1 MQPVPQRRVETF
13 QKAAPDGM
21 EIFDGHMRQP
31 TQPDRYH
38 GLYQEDMHYYR
49 SSSWPWPPTWTTS
62 RGAHHGAGF
71 TVCGDNLSDDR
82 GTTLPQYANDNVNS
96 VVGNLSPQLNNLLNA
111 SRLGNPAQPCAEYQF
126 LGEFLHSYLDTFSHR
141 DKDNR
146 PFDAISVKLGIGHG
160 FAGSEP
166 DYTYDEDM
174 PILGNMPD
182 PEVPYWDKREYR
194 SLQGEKAVYE
204 FLTRYGAKPAVS
216 FKKIEKVL
224 ERFNA
229 TRESGSNS
237 PDKFDLLQNHLNK
250 WINEGK
256 LNLTKDNKGQ
266 IKITKI
272 DLKDKNSE
280 EYDFEKAEN
289 NREIFLGGLVGREKD
304 YPGVCLPRSLLCK
317 PV

>member
-1 MQPVPQRRVETF
+1 
-13 QKAAPDGM
+13 M
-21 EIFDGHMRQP
+21 EVFDGHMRQP

-38 GLYQEDMHYYR
+38 GLYQVDMHYYR

-204 FLTRYGAKPAVS
+204 FLTAYGTRPALG
-216 FKKIEKVL
+216 FEEIRNAL

-229 TRESGSNS
+229 IREEGKEF
-237 PDKFDLLQNHLNK
+237 PKKIDFLQKSVNRFIAN
-250 WINEGK
+250 GK
-256 LNLTKDNKGQ
+256 LNPKGKNDKENKEINFLDKMSEKYDKDQAQ
-266 IKITKI
+266 I
-272 DLKDKNSE
+272 
-280 EYDFEKAEN
+280 
-289 NREIFLGGLVGREKD
+289 NREIFLGDLIGQEEK
-304 YPGVCLPRSLLCK
+304 YPGVCLPGSSVCK
-317 PV
+317 EV

>member
-21 EIFDGHMRQP
+21 EVFDGHMRQP

-38 GLYQEDMHYYR
+38 GLYQVDMHYYR

-160 FAGSEP
+160 LAGSEP

-204 FLTRYGAKPAVS
+204 FLTAYGTRPALG
-216 FKKIEKVL
+216 FEEIRNAL

-229 TRESGSNS
+229 IREEGKEF
-237 PDKFDLLQNHLNK
+237 PKKIDFLQKSVNRFIAN
-250 WINEGK
+250 GK
-256 LNLTKDNKGQ
+256 LNPKGKNDKENKEINFLDKMSEKYDKDQAQ
-266 IKITKI
+266 I
-272 DLKDKNSE
+272 
-280 EYDFEKAEN
+280 
-289 NREIFLGGLVGREKD
+289 NREIFLGDLIGQEEK
-304 YPGVCLPRSLLCK
+304 YPGVCLPGSSVCK
-317 PV
+317 EV